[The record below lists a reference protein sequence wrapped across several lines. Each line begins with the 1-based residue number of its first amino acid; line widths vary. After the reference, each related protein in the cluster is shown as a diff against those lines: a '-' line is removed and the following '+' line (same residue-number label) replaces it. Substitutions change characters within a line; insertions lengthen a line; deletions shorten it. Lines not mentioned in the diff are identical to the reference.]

1 MANQWQQN
9 WDFEFTEEALAE
21 EIAQAEAEAAL
32 AEDGP
37 RAKSVQY
44 NRERNLVEVQ
54 LQNGAIFAF
63 PPHLYQVRLISH
75 T

>member
-37 RAKSVQY
+37 RARACNTTESGTSWKFSYKMGQFLPF
-44 NRERNLVEVQ
+44 RP
-54 LQNGAIFAF
+54 I
-63 PPHLYQVRLISH
+63 
-75 T
+75 